1 MDNTTNLIVFTI
13 KKIWSKNTYSTS
25 MSLDDKDCQTIIVN
39 KNISTDYHVLTLK
52 QVDFTSSE
60 TVCRW
65 EVTPKI
71 YASLIQM
78 TEGVYIIDNKGKKYD
93 MISYDGI
100 SMTPQQDTILGI
112 RTIDFTVTFPAVDTG
127 VTSITYYSS
136 PSFQIRDIPVV
147 KNEMPSFKNTAQ

>member
-1 MDNTTNLIVFTI
+1 MTKNIINKILIGVVAVMMISCNTG
-13 KKIWSKNTYSTS
+13 STS
-25 MSLDDKDCQTIIVN
+25 NNKDSVTDAVGSV
-39 KNISTDYHVLTLK
+39 STDYHVWSLK
-52 QVDFTSSE
+52 QVDFTLSE

-71 YASLIQM
+71 YSTYIQM

-112 RTIDFTVTFPAVDTG
+112 RTIDFTVTFPAVDTDA
-127 VTSITYYSS
+127 TSITYYSS
-136 PSFQIRDIPVV
+136 PSFQIRDIPVA
-147 KNEMPSFKNTAQ
+147 KNEKYSTENSDQ

>member
-1 MDNTTNLIVFTI
+1 MTKNIMNKILIGVVAVMMISCNTG
-13 KKIWSKNTYSTS
+13 STS
-25 MSLDDKDCQTIIVN
+25 NNKDSVTDAVGSV
-39 KNISTDYHVLTLK
+39 STDYHVWSLK
-52 QVDFTSSE
+52 QVDFTLSE

-65 EVTPKI
+65 EVTPKM
-71 YASLIQM
+71 YSTYIQM

-136 PSFQIRDIPVV
+136 PSFQIRDIPVA
-147 KNEMPSFKNTAQ
+147 KNEKYSTENSDQ

>member
-1 MDNTTNLIVFTI
+1 
-13 KKIWSKNTYSTS
+13 

-39 KNISTDYHVLTLK
+39 KDISTDYHVWTLK

-112 RTIDFTVTFPAVDTG
+112 RTIDFTVTFPAVDTDA
-127 VTSITYYSS
+127 TSITYYSS
-136 PSFQIRDIPVV
+136 PSFQIKDIPVV
-147 KNEMPSFKNTAQ
+147 KNKMPSFENSAK

>member
-1 MDNTTNLIVFTI
+1 MTKNIINKILIGVVAVMMISCNTG
-13 KKIWSKNTYSTS
+13 STS
-25 MSLDDKDCQTIIVN
+25 NNKDSVTDAVGSV
-39 KNISTDYHVLTLK
+39 STDYHVWSLK
-52 QVDFTSSE
+52 QVDFTLSE

-65 EVTPKI
+65 EVTPKM
-71 YASLIQM
+71 YSTYIQM

-112 RTIDFTVTFPAVDTG
+112 RTIDFTVTFPAVDTD

-136 PSFQIRDIPVV
+136 PSFQIRDIPVA
-147 KNEMPSFKNTAQ
+147 KNEKYSTENSDQ

>member
-52 QVDFTSSE
+52 QVDFTLSE

-65 EVTPKI
+65 KVTPKM
-71 YASLIQM
+71 YSTYIQM

-100 SMTPQQDTILGI
+100 SMTPQQDIILGI
-112 RTIDFTVTFPAVDTG
+112 RTIDFTVTFPTVDTEA
-127 VTSITYYSS
+127 TSITYYSV
-136 PSFQIRDIPVV
+136 PSFQIKDIPVV
-147 KNEMPSFKNTAQ
+147 KNKMPSFENTAQ